1 MTRFNMRMHSIVK
14 KNILWNWKKKTEKGK
29 ENMTK
34 QELATVEQT
43 MPTGVNLGVNNQLNS
58 AMAVAEELSKSD
70 IIPKEFQKKPANCL
84 IAVELANR
92 LKASPFQVMQNMDV
106 IYGRPALRSSFVI
119 ACINNSG
126 KIIGSLKFE
135 MNEKATKCRAWAIEK
150 ETGSKLL
157 GPTVTME
164 MAQAEG
170 WATKNG
176 SKWKTMPDLMLRY
189 RAAAFFGRLYCPEI
203 LNGMYTDDEVSDFDG
218 KQPTEVIDVF
228 SDETETQLIDTPAP
242 QEEMEITPEMEEAA
256 NAYFEEQGDE
266 VNE

>member
-1 MTRFNMRMHSIVK
+1 
-14 KNILWNWKKKTEKGK
+14 
-29 ENMTK
+29 MTK
-34 QELATVEQT
+34 QEVATVEQT
-43 MPTGVNLGVNNQLNS
+43 QTMPTLSDNNKLNT
-58 AMAVAEELSKSD
+58 ALAVAEELSKSD

-150 ETGSKLL
+150 ETGSRLT
-157 GPTVTME
+157 GPTVTMD
-164 MAQAEG
+164 MAEKEG
-170 WATKNG
+170 WLTKNG

-203 LNGMYTDDEVSDFDG
+203 LNGMYTDDEVTDI
-218 KQPTEVIDVF
+218 KQPIVTDVVDVF
-228 SDETETQLIDTPAP
+228 EESTLEEEPTQPEQP
-242 QEEMEITPEMEEAA
+242 EQMEITPEMEEMA
-256 NAYFEEQGDE
+256 NEYFEDVE
-266 VNE
+266 NEAE

>member
-1 MTRFNMRMHSIVK
+1 
-14 KNILWNWKKKTEKGK
+14 
-29 ENMTK
+29 MTK
-34 QELATVEQT
+34 QEVAVVETQA
-43 MPTGVNLGVNNQLNS
+43 MPTLSDNKQLNS
-58 AMAVAEELSKSD
+58 ALAVAEELSKSD

-150 ETGSKLL
+150 ETGSKLT

-164 MAQAEG
+164 MAEKEG
-170 WATKNG
+170 WSTKNG
-176 SKWKTMPDLMLRY
+176 SKWRTMPELMLRY

-203 LNGMYTDDEVSDFDG
+203 LNGMYTEDEVNDF
-218 KQPTEVIDVF
+218 KQPANTEVVDVF
-228 SDETETQLIDTPAP
+228 EDDIEPA
-242 QEEMEITPEMEEAA
+242 EAEITAEMQEMA
-256 NAYFEEQGDE
+256 NQYFEEQD
-266 VNE
+266 NEAEQQQLL

>member
-1 MTRFNMRMHSIVK
+1 
-14 KNILWNWKKKTEKGK
+14 
-29 ENMTK
+29 MTK
-34 QELATVEQT
+34 NEVTVVETQA
-43 MPTGVNLGVNNQLNS
+43 MPTLSDNKQLNS
-58 AMAVAEELSKSD
+58 ALAVAEELSKSD

-135 MNEKATKCRAWAIEK
+135 MNEKSTKCRAWAIEK
-150 ETGSKLL
+150 ETGSKLT

-164 MAQAEG
+164 MAEKEG
-170 WATKNG
+170 WSTKNG
-176 SKWKTMPDLMLRY
+176 SKWRTMPELMLRY

-203 LNGMYTDDEVSDFDG
+203 LNGMYTEDEVTDF
-218 KQPTEVIDVF
+218 KQPANTEVVDVF
-228 SDETETQLIDTPAP
+228 EDDIEPTEAEVTAEMQAMADE
-242 QEEMEITPEMEEAA
+242 
-256 NAYFEEQGDE
+256 YFEEQS
-266 VNE
+266 NEAEQQQLL